1 MFKKFLFLGII
12 IIFFAACEEVIDVDL
27 NYSDERLVIEGQLNW
42 IKETQ
47 QTEQI
52 IKLSKTTPYFET
64 LRIPANGAEVQ
75 VYDDENNIFAKI
87 LRKEIPCDKIYEDEF
102 SLFFNDIN
110 PQAKIHILGIPKF
123 PCTTF
128 SDFLKNADNENITSF
143 FKSVQFV
150 INNINIENTGY
161 RLITNSGED
170 GGQEVPH
177 FHIHILA
184 GEKIGSLR

>member
-1 MFKKFLFLGII
+1 M
-12 IIFFAACEEVIDVDL
+12 
-27 NYSDERLVIEGQLNW
+27 Y
-42 IKETQ
+42 
-47 QTEQI
+47 
-52 IKLSKTTPYFET
+52 
-64 LRIPANGAEVQ
+64 
-75 VYDDENNIFAKI
+75 DENNIFAKI
-87 LRKEIPCDKIYEDEF
+87 LRKEIPCDKVYEDEF

-123 PCTTF
+123 PCATF

-143 FKSVQFV
+143 FKSVQLV
-150 INNINIENTGY
+150 INDINIEETGY